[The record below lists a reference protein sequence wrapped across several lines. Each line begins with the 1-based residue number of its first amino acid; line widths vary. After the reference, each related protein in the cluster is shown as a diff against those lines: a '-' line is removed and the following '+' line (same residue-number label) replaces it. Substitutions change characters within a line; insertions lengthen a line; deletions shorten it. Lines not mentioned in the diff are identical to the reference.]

1 MKAQN
6 YGSFFESINKDT
18 PLKDYAEYFDL
29 NAKFKDPFH
38 EVKGLQNIFRVFLNM
53 YKKLDEPK
61 FKVDEIVENRNI
73 AYIKWTFTFR
83 FKKEKETQSFE
94 GVSRVIF
101 NSDDKVILHEDFWDA
116 ASNLYEKLPVVSLL
130 IKYIKR
136 KIND

>member
-6 YGSFFESINKDT
+6 YGSFFESIDKNT
-18 PLKDYAEYFDL
+18 PLKEYAKYFDL
-29 NAKFKDPFH
+29 NANFKDPFH

-61 FKVDEIVENRNI
+61 FKIDEIVENRNI

-83 FKKEKETQSFE
+83 FKKDKEIQSFE

-130 IKYIKR
+130 IKFIKR

>member
-6 YGSFFESINKDT
+6 YGSFFESINKNT
-18 PLKDYAEYFDL
+18 PLKEYAKYFDL
-29 NAKFKDPFH
+29 NANFKDPFH

-83 FKKEKETQSFE
+83 FKKEKKTQSFE

-130 IKYIKR
+130 IKFIKR